1 MLKNLNIQKFKVL
14 ENENLD
20 IRPLTVFCGE
30 NSSGKSTAIM
40 ATLLFCDFNNE
51 NEKNKAEHYLR
62 YVFEKISH
70 IPIDLDI
77 TVTDHH
83 DNTRTV
89 YNHKEG
95 VAFSANKLFN
105 FNPYFLHAER
115 VGPRPLYE
123 KLNSPYNFLD
133 MHGKLAPFFYH
144 QKQNDNISEL
154 AIDDTVNNVLK
165 SELTINDTENVTL
178 RSQVAYWLNHILG
191 TTVKTENIQDNIIVS
206 YQAPHDVEAYSPLNT
221 GFGTSM
227 VFPILIACLTAK
239 IGDTVIIENPEVHLH
254 PKAQSKL
261 ADFFAFIAQKGVQI
275 ILETHCEH
283 LIYKL
288 CYNVNQGIID
298 YDKVV
303 FQYKEINKPFDA
315 IYTDKKGR
323 FVDEKD
329 ELRDFPTG
337 FFDATLKEYM
347 SIF

>member
-20 IRPLTVFCGE
+20 IKPLTVFCGE
-30 NSSGKSTAIM
+30 NSSGKSTAIRAM
-40 ATLLFCDFNNE
+40 LFFGNGSFDKSSYYSFNAIYGLHDDYKYIELEDSNGLIVKAYGANSVYADKPANLDFNPTLLC
-51 NEKNKAEHYLR
+51 
-62 YVFEKISH
+62 
-70 IPIDLDI
+70 
-77 TVTDHH
+77 
-83 DNTRTV
+83 
-89 YNHKEG
+89 
-95 VAFSANKLFN
+95 
-105 FNPYFLHAER
+105 AER
-115 VGPRPLYE
+115 IGPRKVYE
-123 KLNSPYNFLD
+123 SINTNYDFID
-133 MHGKLAPFFYH
+133 MQGRLAPFFYH

-154 AIDDTVNNVLK
+154 AIDNMEDT
-165 SELTINDTENVTL
+165 TL

-191 TTVKTENIQDNIIVS
+191 TTVKTENIQDNIIVA
-206 YQAPHDVEAYSPLNT
+206 YQAPHNVEAYSPLNT

-239 IGDTVIIENPEVHLH
+239 IGDTVMIENPEVHLH

-298 YDKVV
+298 YDKVI
-303 FQYKEINKPFDA
+303 FQYKEINKPFEA

-323 FVDEKD
+323 FVDENNNQRK
-329 ELRDFPTG
+329 FPTG
-337 FFDATLKEYM
+337 FFDATLTEYLQ
-347 SIF
+347 IYR

>member
-1 MLKNLNIQKFKVL
+1 MLKKLNIKKFKVL

-20 IRPLTVFCGE
+20 IKPLTIFCGE
-30 NSSGKSTAIM
+30 NYSGKSTAIR
-40 ATLLFCDFNNE
+40 AILRFDGHSTENVTSLQIIEIAPEAKQYAHIEINLDNNRLS
-51 NEKNKAEHYLR
+51 N
-62 YVFEKISH
+62 VFK
-70 IPIDLDI
+70 PI
-77 TVTDHH
+77 
-83 DNTRTV
+83 
-89 YNHKEG
+89 
-95 VAFSANKLFN
+95 
-105 FNPYFLHAER
+105 FLCAER

-123 KLNSPYNFLD
+123 KLNSTYNFID

-154 AIDDTVNNVLK
+154 AVDNMEDT
-165 SELTINDTENVTL
+165 TL
-178 RSQVAYWLNHILG
+178 RSQVAYWLDHILG

-239 IGDTVIIENPEVHLH
+239 IGDTVMIENPEVHLH

-298 YDKVV
+298 YDKLV
-303 FQYKEINKPFDA
+303 FQYKEINKPFEA

-323 FVDEKD
+323 FVDGKNNQ
-329 ELRDFPTG
+329 RKFPTG
-337 FFDATLKEYM
+337 FFDATLTEYLQ
-347 SIF
+347 IYR

>member
-30 NSSGKSTAIM
+30 NSSGKSTAIRAM
-40 ATLLFCDFNNE
+40 LFFGNSSFDKTSYYHFNAINGLLGDYKYIELEDDSDTVVKAYGAHSVHTDSPSTLQFNPTLLC
-51 NEKNKAEHYLR
+51 
-62 YVFEKISH
+62 
-70 IPIDLDI
+70 
-77 TVTDHH
+77 
-83 DNTRTV
+83 
-89 YNHKEG
+89 
-95 VAFSANKLFN
+95 
-105 FNPYFLHAER
+105 AER
-115 VGPRPLYE
+115 IGPRKLYE
-123 KLNSPYNFLD
+123 SINNAYDFID
-133 MHGKLAPFFYH
+133 MQGRLAPFFYH

-154 AIDDTVNNVLK
+154 AIDNIEDT
-165 SELTINDTENVTL
+165 TL

-303 FQYKEINKPFDA
+303 FQYKEINKPFEA

>member
-30 NSSGKSTAIM
+30 NSSGKSTAIRAM
-40 ATLLFCDFNNE
+40 LFFGNGSFDKSSYYSFNAIYGLHDDYKYIELEDSNGLIVKAYGANSVYADKPANLDFNPTLLC
-51 NEKNKAEHYLR
+51 
-62 YVFEKISH
+62 
-70 IPIDLDI
+70 
-77 TVTDHH
+77 
-83 DNTRTV
+83 
-89 YNHKEG
+89 
-95 VAFSANKLFN
+95 
-105 FNPYFLHAER
+105 AER
-115 VGPRPLYE
+115 IGPRKVYE
-123 KLNSPYNFLD
+123 SINNTYDFID
-133 MHGKLAPFFYH
+133 MHGRLAPFFYH

-154 AIDDTVNNVLK
+154 AIDNMEDT
-165 SELTINDTENVTL
+165 TL

-191 TTVKTENIQDNIIVS
+191 TTVKTENIQDNIIVA

-303 FQYKEINKPFDA
+303 FQYKEINKPFEA

-323 FVDEKD
+323 FVDEKNNQ
-329 ELRDFPTG
+329 RKFPTG
-337 FFDATLKEYM
+337 FFDATLTEYLQ
-347 SIF
+347 IYR

>member
-1 MLKNLNIQKFKVL
+1 MLKKLNIQKFKVL

-20 IRPLTVFCGE
+20 IRQLTVFCGE
-30 NSSGKSTAIM
+30 NSSGKSTAIRAM
-40 ATLLFCDFNNE
+40 LFFGNGSFDKTSYYRFNAINGLLGDYKYIELEDDSGIIVKAYGAHSVHTDSPSTLQFNPTLLC
-51 NEKNKAEHYLR
+51 
-62 YVFEKISH
+62 
-70 IPIDLDI
+70 
-77 TVTDHH
+77 
-83 DNTRTV
+83 
-89 YNHKEG
+89 
-95 VAFSANKLFN
+95 
-105 FNPYFLHAER
+105 AER
-115 VGPRPLYE
+115 IGPRKLYE
-123 KLNSPYNFLD
+123 SINNAYDFID
-133 MHGKLAPFFYH
+133 MQGRLAPFFYH

-154 AIDDTVNNVLK
+154 AIDDTVNNLLK

-298 YDKVV
+298 HDKVV
-303 FQYKEINKPFDA
+303 FQYKEINKPFEA

-323 FVDEKD
+323 FVDEKN

>member
-30 NSSGKSTAIM
+30 NSSGKSTAIRAM
-40 ATLLFCDFNNE
+40 LFFGNGSFDKSSYYSFNAIYGLHDDYKYIELEDSNGLIVKAYGANSVYADKPANLDFNPTLLC
-51 NEKNKAEHYLR
+51 
-62 YVFEKISH
+62 
-70 IPIDLDI
+70 
-77 TVTDHH
+77 
-83 DNTRTV
+83 
-89 YNHKEG
+89 
-95 VAFSANKLFN
+95 
-105 FNPYFLHAER
+105 AER
-115 VGPRPLYE
+115 IGPRKVYE
-123 KLNSPYNFLD
+123 SINNTYDFID
-133 MHGKLAPFFYH
+133 MHGRLAPFFYH

-154 AIDDTVNNVLK
+154 AIDNM
-165 SELTINDTENVTL
+165 ENTTL

-221 GFGTSM
+221 GFGTSI

-303 FQYKEINKPFDA
+303 FQYKEINKPFEA

-329 ELRDFPTG
+329 ELRDFPPG

>member
-20 IRPLTVFCGE
+20 IKPLTVFCGE
-30 NSSGKSTAIM
+30 NSSGKSTAIRAM
-40 ATLLFCDFNNE
+40 LFFGNGSFDKSSYYSFNAIYGLHDDYKYIELEDSNGLIVKAYGANSVYADKPANLDFNPTLLC
-51 NEKNKAEHYLR
+51 
-62 YVFEKISH
+62 
-70 IPIDLDI
+70 
-77 TVTDHH
+77 
-83 DNTRTV
+83 
-89 YNHKEG
+89 
-95 VAFSANKLFN
+95 
-105 FNPYFLHAER
+105 AER
-115 VGPRPLYE
+115 IGPRKVYE
-123 KLNSPYNFLD
+123 SINTNYDFID
-133 MHGKLAPFFYH
+133 MQGRLAPFFYH

-154 AIDDTVNNVLK
+154 AIDNMEDT
-165 SELTINDTENVTL
+165 TL

-191 TTVKTENIQDNIIVS
+191 TTVKTENIQDNIIVA

-303 FQYKEINKPFDA
+303 FQYKEINKPFEA

-329 ELRDFPTG
+329 ELKDFPTG

>member
-20 IRPLTVFCGE
+20 IKPLTVFCGE
-30 NSSGKSTAIM
+30 NSSGKSTAIRAM
-40 ATLLFCDFNNE
+40 LFFGNGSFDKSSYYSFNAICGLHDDYKYIELEDSNGLIVKAYGANSVYADKPANLDFNPTLLC
-51 NEKNKAEHYLR
+51 
-62 YVFEKISH
+62 
-70 IPIDLDI
+70 
-77 TVTDHH
+77 
-83 DNTRTV
+83 
-89 YNHKEG
+89 
-95 VAFSANKLFN
+95 
-105 FNPYFLHAER
+105 AER
-115 VGPRPLYE
+115 IGPRKVYE
-123 KLNSPYNFLD
+123 SINTNYDFID
-133 MHGKLAPFFYH
+133 MQGRLAPFFYH

-154 AIDDTVNNVLK
+154 AIDNMEDT
-165 SELTINDTENVTL
+165 TL

-191 TTVKTENIQDNIIVS
+191 TTVKTENIQDNIIVA

-227 VFPILIACLTAK
+227 VFPILVTCLTAK

-261 ADFFAFIAQKGVQI
+261 ADFFAFIAQKGVQV

-298 YDKVV
+298 YDKVI
-303 FQYKEINKPFDA
+303 FQYKEINKPFEA

-323 FVDEKD
+323 FVDEKNNQ
-329 ELRDFPTG
+329 RKFPTG
-337 FFDATLKEYM
+337 FFDATLTEYLQ
-347 SIF
+347 IYR

>member
-20 IRPLTVFCGE
+20 IKPLTVFCGE
-30 NSSGKSTAIM
+30 NSSGKSTAIRAM
-40 ATLLFCDFNNE
+40 LFFGNGSFDKSSYYSFNAIYGLHDDYKYIELEDSNGLIVKAYGANSVYADKPANLDFNPTLLC
-51 NEKNKAEHYLR
+51 
-62 YVFEKISH
+62 
-70 IPIDLDI
+70 
-77 TVTDHH
+77 
-83 DNTRTV
+83 
-89 YNHKEG
+89 
-95 VAFSANKLFN
+95 
-105 FNPYFLHAER
+105 AER
-115 VGPRPLYE
+115 IGPRKVYE
-123 KLNSPYNFLD
+123 SINTNYDFID
-133 MHGKLAPFFYH
+133 MHGRLAPFFYH

-154 AIDDTVNNVLK
+154 AIDNMEDT
-165 SELTINDTENVTL
+165 TL
-178 RSQVAYWLNHILG
+178 RSQVAYWLAHILG
-191 TTVKTENIQDNIIVS
+191 TTVKTENIQDNIIVA

-239 IGDTVIIENPEVHLH
+239 ISDTVIIENPEVHLH

-261 ADFFAFIAQKGVQI
+261 ADFFAFIAQKGVQV

-298 YDKVV
+298 YDKVI
-303 FQYKEINKPFDA
+303 FQYKEINKPFEA

-329 ELRDFPTG
+329 ELKDFPTG

>member
-20 IRPLTVFCGE
+20 IKPLTVFCGE
-30 NSSGKSTAIM
+30 NSSGKSTAIRAM
-40 ATLLFCDFNNE
+40 LFFGNGSFDKSSYYSFNAIYGLHDDYKYIELEDSNGLIVKAYGANSVYADKPANLDFNPTLLC
-51 NEKNKAEHYLR
+51 
-62 YVFEKISH
+62 
-70 IPIDLDI
+70 
-77 TVTDHH
+77 
-83 DNTRTV
+83 
-89 YNHKEG
+89 
-95 VAFSANKLFN
+95 
-105 FNPYFLHAER
+105 AER
-115 VGPRPLYE
+115 IGPRKVYE
-123 KLNSPYNFLD
+123 SINTNYDFID
-133 MHGKLAPFFYH
+133 MQGRLAPFFYH

-154 AIDDTVNNVLK
+154 AIDNMEDT
-165 SELTINDTENVTL
+165 TL

-191 TTVKTENIQDNIIVS
+191 TTVKTENIQDNIIVA

-239 IGDTVIIENPEVHLH
+239 ISDTVIIENPEVHLH

-261 ADFFAFIAQKGVQI
+261 ADFFAFIAQKGVQV

-298 YDKVV
+298 YDKVI
-303 FQYKEINKPFDA
+303 FQYKEINKPFEA

-323 FVDEKD
+323 FVDENNNQRK
-329 ELRDFPTG
+329 FPTG
-337 FFDATLKEYM
+337 FFDATLTEYLQ
-347 SIF
+347 IYR

>member
-20 IRPLTVFCGE
+20 IRPLTIFCGE
-30 NSSGKSTAIM
+30 NSSGKSTAIRAM
-40 ATLLFCDFNNE
+40 LFFGNGSFDKSSYYSFNAIYGLHDDYKYIELEDSNGLIVKAYGANSVYADKPANLDFNPTLLC
-51 NEKNKAEHYLR
+51 
-62 YVFEKISH
+62 
-70 IPIDLDI
+70 
-77 TVTDHH
+77 
-83 DNTRTV
+83 
-89 YNHKEG
+89 
-95 VAFSANKLFN
+95 
-105 FNPYFLHAER
+105 AER
-115 VGPRPLYE
+115 IGPRKVYE
-123 KLNSPYNFLD
+123 SINNTYDFID
-133 MHGKLAPFFYH
+133 MYGRLAPFFYH

-154 AIDDTVNNVLK
+154 AIDNMEDT
-165 SELTINDTENVTL
+165 TL
-178 RSQVAYWLNHILG
+178 RSQVAYWLTHILG
-191 TTVKTENIQDNIIVS
+191 TTVKTENIQDNIIVA

-261 ADFFAFIAQKGVQI
+261 ADFFAFIAQKGVQV

-303 FQYKEINKPFDA
+303 FQYKEINKPFEA

-323 FVDEKD
+323 FVDEKNNQ
-329 ELRDFPTG
+329 RKFPTG
-337 FFDATLKEYM
+337 FFDATLTEYLQ
-347 SIF
+347 IYR

>member
-20 IRPLTVFCGE
+20 IKPLTVFCGE
-30 NSSGKSTAIM
+30 NSSGKSTAIRAM
-40 ATLLFCDFNNE
+40 LFFGNGSFDKSSYYSFNAIYGLHDDYKYIELEDSNGLIVKAYGANSVYADKPANLDFNPTLLC
-51 NEKNKAEHYLR
+51 
-62 YVFEKISH
+62 
-70 IPIDLDI
+70 
-77 TVTDHH
+77 
-83 DNTRTV
+83 
-89 YNHKEG
+89 
-95 VAFSANKLFN
+95 
-105 FNPYFLHAER
+105 AER
-115 VGPRPLYE
+115 IGPRKVYE
-123 KLNSPYNFLD
+123 SINTNYDFID
-133 MHGKLAPFFYH
+133 MQGRLAPFFYH

-154 AIDDTVNNVLK
+154 AIDNMEDT
-165 SELTINDTENVTL
+165 TL

-191 TTVKTENIQDNIIVS
+191 TTVKTENIQDNIIVA

-239 IGDTVIIENPEVHLH
+239 ISDTVIIENPEVHLH

-261 ADFFAFIAQKGVQI
+261 ADFFAFIAQKGVQV

-298 YDKVV
+298 YDKVI
-303 FQYKEINKPFDA
+303 FQYKEINKPFEA

-323 FVDEKD
+323 FVDEKNNQ
-329 ELRDFPTG
+329 RKFPTG
-337 FFDATLKEYM
+337 FFDATLTEYLQ
-347 SIF
+347 IYR

>member
-30 NSSGKSTAIM
+30 NSSGKSTAIRAM
-40 ATLLFCDFNNE
+40 LFFGNKRDNKSSYYTFNAIHGLFMGYKKIQIYDDSGISAE
-51 NEKNKAEHYLR
+51 SYGEHSVHTKIHKNLQ
-62 YVFEKISH
+62 
-70 IPIDLDI
+70 
-77 TVTDHH
+77 
-83 DNTRTV
+83 
-89 YNHKEG
+89 
-95 VAFSANKLFN
+95 
-105 FNPYFLHAER
+105 FNPILLCADR
-115 VGPRPLYE
+115 VGPRKMYDIPN
-123 KLNSPYNFLD
+123 NSQDFLD

-303 FQYKEINKPFDA
+303 FQYKEINKPFEA

-329 ELRDFPTG
+329 ELRDFPPG

>member
-1 MLKNLNIQKFKVL
+1 MVKKLNIKKFKVL

-20 IRPLTVFCGE
+20 IKPLTVFCGE
-30 NSSGKSTAIM
+30 NSSGKSTAIRAM
-40 ATLLFCDFNNE
+40 LFFGNGSFDKSSYYSFNAIYGLHDDYKYMELEDSNG
-51 NEKNKAEHYLR
+51 L
-62 YVFEKISH
+62 VCISH
-70 IPIDLDI
+70 GLGS
-77 TVTDHH
+77 
-83 DNTRTV
+83 V
-89 YNHKEG
+89 YTEKP
-95 VAFSANKLFN
+95 ASLN
-105 FNPYFLHAER
+105 FNPTLLCAER
-115 VGPRPLYE
+115 IGPRKVYE
-123 KLNSPYNFLD
+123 YINNTYDFID
-133 MHGKLAPFFYH
+133 MHGRLAPFFYH

-154 AIDDTVNNVLK
+154 AIDNMEDT
-165 SELTINDTENVTL
+165 TL
-178 RSQVAYWLNHILG
+178 RSQVTYWLDHILG

-261 ADFFAFIAQKGVQI
+261 ADFFAFIAQKGVQV

-303 FQYKEINKPFDA
+303 FQYKEINKPFEA

-329 ELRDFPTG
+329 ELKDFPTG

>member
-40 ATLLFCDFNNE
+40 AALLFSEFKNE
-51 NEKNKAEHYLR
+51 NEKNKSEYYIN
-62 YVFEKISH
+62 YVLERMNH
-70 IPIDLDI
+70 ITKGLIITAIDDN
-77 TVTDHH
+77 
-83 DNTRTV
+83 NTRTI
-89 YNHKEG
+89 YEDNKLIL
-95 VAFSANKLFN
+95 FSIEKLFN

-123 KLNSPYNFLD
+123 KLNSPYNFID
-133 MHGKLAPFFYH
+133 IHGKLAPFFYH

-154 AIDDTVNNVLK
+154 AIDNMEDT
-165 SELTINDTENVTL
+165 TL

-191 TTVKTENIQDNIIVS
+191 TTVKTENIQDNIIVA
-206 YQAPHDVEAYSPLNT
+206 YQAPHDVEPYSPLNT

-261 ADFFAFIAQKGVQI
+261 ADFFAFIVQKGVQV

-298 YDKVV
+298 YDKVI
-303 FQYKEINKPFDA
+303 FQYKEINKPFEA

-323 FVDEKD
+323 FVDEKNNQ
-329 ELRDFPTG
+329 RKFPTG
-337 FFDATLKEYM
+337 FFDATLTEYLQ
-347 SIF
+347 IYR

>member
-14 ENENLD
+14 ENEHLD
-20 IRPLTVFCGE
+20 IKPLTVFCGE
-30 NSSGKSTAIM
+30 NSSGKSTAIRAM
-40 ATLLFCDFNNE
+40 LFFGNSSFDKTSYYHFNAIYGLHDDYKYIELEDSNGLIVKSYGTNSVYTDKPE
-51 NEKNKAEHYLR
+51 NL
-62 YVFEKISH
+62 
-70 IPIDLDI
+70 
-77 TVTDHH
+77 
-83 DNTRTV
+83 
-89 YNHKEG
+89 
-95 VAFSANKLFN
+95 N
-105 FNPYFLHAER
+105 FNPTLLCAER
-115 VGPRPLYE
+115 IGPRKIYE
-123 KLNSPYNFLD
+123 SINTNYDFID
-133 MHGKLAPFFYH
+133 MQGRLAPFFYH

-154 AIDDTVNNVLK
+154 AIDDTINNVLK
-165 SELTINDTENVTL
+165 SELTINNDTENVTL
-178 RSQVAYWLNHILG
+178 RSQVAYWLAHILG
-191 TTVKTENIQDNIIVS
+191 TTVKTENIQDNIIVA

-298 YDKVV
+298 HDKVV
-303 FQYKEINKPFDA
+303 FQYKEINKPFEA

-323 FVDEKD
+323 FVDEKN

>member
-30 NSSGKSTAIM
+30 NSSGKSTAIRAM
-40 ATLLFCDFNNE
+40 LFFGNGSFDKSSYYSFNAIYGLHDDYKYIELEDSNGLIVKAYGANSVYADKPANLDFNPTLLC
-51 NEKNKAEHYLR
+51 
-62 YVFEKISH
+62 
-70 IPIDLDI
+70 
-77 TVTDHH
+77 
-83 DNTRTV
+83 
-89 YNHKEG
+89 
-95 VAFSANKLFN
+95 
-105 FNPYFLHAER
+105 AER
-115 VGPRPLYE
+115 IGPRKVYE
-123 KLNSPYNFLD
+123 SINNTYDFID
-133 MHGKLAPFFYH
+133 MYGRLAPFFYH

-154 AIDDTVNNVLK
+154 AIDNMEDT
-165 SELTINDTENVTL
+165 TL

-191 TTVKTENIQDNIIVS
+191 TTVKTENIQDNIIVA

-239 IGDTVIIENPEVHLH
+239 IGDTIIIENPEVHLH

-261 ADFFAFIAQKGVQI
+261 ADFFAFIVQKGVQV

-303 FQYKEINKPFDA
+303 FQYKEINKPFEA

-323 FVDEKD
+323 FVDEKNNQ
-329 ELRDFPTG
+329 RKFPTG
-337 FFDATLKEYM
+337 FFDATLTEYLQ
-347 SIF
+347 IYR

>member
-30 NSSGKSTAIM
+30 NSSGKSTAIRAM
-40 ATLLFCDFNNE
+40 LFFGNGSFDKSSYYSFNAIYGLHDDYKYIELEDSNGLIVKAYGANSVYADKPANLDFNPTLLC
-51 NEKNKAEHYLR
+51 
-62 YVFEKISH
+62 
-70 IPIDLDI
+70 
-77 TVTDHH
+77 
-83 DNTRTV
+83 
-89 YNHKEG
+89 
-95 VAFSANKLFN
+95 
-105 FNPYFLHAER
+105 AER
-115 VGPRPLYE
+115 IGPRKVYE
-123 KLNSPYNFLD
+123 SINNTYDFID
-133 MHGKLAPFFYH
+133 MYGRLAPFFYH

-154 AIDDTVNNVLK
+154 AIDNMEDT
-165 SELTINDTENVTL
+165 TL

-191 TTVKTENIQDNIIVS
+191 TTVKTENIQDNIIVA
-206 YQAPHDVEAYSPLNT
+206 YQAPHDVEPYSPLNT

-227 VFPILIACLTAK
+227 VFPILVTCLTAK
-239 IGDTVIIENPEVHLH
+239 IGDTIIIENPEVHLH

-261 ADFFAFIAQKGVQI
+261 ADFFAFIAQKGVQV

-303 FQYKEINKPFDA
+303 FQYKEINKPFEA

-329 ELRDFPTG
+329 ELKDFPTG

>member
-40 ATLLFCDFNNE
+40 AALLFSEFKNE
-51 NEKNKAEHYLR
+51 NEKNKSEYYIN
-62 YVFEKISH
+62 YVLERMNH
-70 IPIDLDI
+70 ITKGLIITAIDDN
-77 TVTDHH
+77 
-83 DNTRTV
+83 NTRTI
-89 YNHKEG
+89 YEDNKLIL
-95 VAFSANKLFN
+95 FSIEKLFN

-123 KLNSPYNFLD
+123 KLNSPYNFID
-133 MHGKLAPFFYH
+133 IHGKLAPFFYH

-154 AIDDTVNNVLK
+154 AIDNMEDT
-165 SELTINDTENVTL
+165 TL

-191 TTVKTENIQDNIIVS
+191 TTVKTENIQDNIIVA

-261 ADFFAFIAQKGVQI
+261 ADFFAFIAQKGVQV

-288 CYNVNQGIID
+288 CYNVNQGTID

-303 FQYKEINKPFDA
+303 FQYKEINKPFEA

-323 FVDEKD
+323 FVDEKNSQ
-329 ELRDFPTG
+329 RKFPTG
-337 FFDATLKEYM
+337 FFDATLTEYLQ
-347 SIF
+347 IYR

>member
-1 MLKNLNIQKFKVL
+1 MLKKLNIQKFKVL

-30 NSSGKSTAIM
+30 NSSGKSTAIRAM
-40 ATLLFCDFNNE
+40 LFFGNGSFDKSSYYSFNAIYGLHDDYKYIELEDSNGLIVKAYGAHSIHTDSPSTLQFNPTLLC
-51 NEKNKAEHYLR
+51 
-62 YVFEKISH
+62 
-70 IPIDLDI
+70 
-77 TVTDHH
+77 
-83 DNTRTV
+83 
-89 YNHKEG
+89 
-95 VAFSANKLFN
+95 
-105 FNPYFLHAER
+105 AER
-115 VGPRPLYE
+115 IGPRKVYE
-123 KLNSPYNFLD
+123 TINNTYDFID
-133 MHGKLAPFFYH
+133 MHGRLAPFFYH

-154 AIDDTVNNVLK
+154 AIDNIEDT
-165 SELTINDTENVTL
+165 TL

-191 TTVKTENIQDNIIVS
+191 TTVKTENIQDNIIVA

-288 CYNVNQGIID
+288 CYNVNRSIID

-303 FQYKEINKPFDA
+303 FQYKEINKPFEA

-329 ELRDFPTG
+329 ELKDFPTG

>member
-30 NSSGKSTAIM
+30 NSSGKSTAIRAM
-40 ATLLFCDFNNE
+40 LFFGNGSFDKSSYYSFNAIYGLHDDYKYIELEDSNGLIVKAYGANSVYADKPANLDFNPTLLC
-51 NEKNKAEHYLR
+51 
-62 YVFEKISH
+62 
-70 IPIDLDI
+70 
-77 TVTDHH
+77 
-83 DNTRTV
+83 
-89 YNHKEG
+89 
-95 VAFSANKLFN
+95 
-105 FNPYFLHAER
+105 AER
-115 VGPRPLYE
+115 IGPRKVYE
-123 KLNSPYNFLD
+123 SINNTYDFID
-133 MHGKLAPFFYH
+133 MYGRLAPFFYH

-154 AIDDTVNNVLK
+154 AIDNMEDT
-165 SELTINDTENVTL
+165 TL

-191 TTVKTENIQDNIIVS
+191 TTVKTENIQDNIIVA

-227 VFPILIACLTAK
+227 VFPILVTCLTAK
-239 IGDTVIIENPEVHLH
+239 IGDTIIIENPEVHLH

-303 FQYKEINKPFDA
+303 FQYKEINKPFEA

-329 ELRDFPTG
+329 ELKDFPTG

>member
-20 IRPLTVFCGE
+20 IKPLTVFCGE
-30 NSSGKSTAIM
+30 NSSGKSTAIRAM
-40 ATLLFCDFNNE
+40 LFFGNGSFDKTSYYSFNAIYGLHDDYKYIELEDSNGLIVKSHGTNSVYTDKPE
-51 NEKNKAEHYLR
+51 NL
-62 YVFEKISH
+62 
-70 IPIDLDI
+70 
-77 TVTDHH
+77 
-83 DNTRTV
+83 
-89 YNHKEG
+89 
-95 VAFSANKLFN
+95 N
-105 FNPYFLHAER
+105 FNPTLLCAER
-115 VGPRPLYE
+115 IGPRKIYE
-123 KLNSPYNFLD
+123 SINTNYDFID
-133 MHGKLAPFFYH
+133 MHGRLAPFFYH

-154 AIDDTVNNVLK
+154 AIDNM
-165 SELTINDTENVTL
+165 ENTTL

-323 FVDEKD
+323 FVDEKN

>member
-1 MLKNLNIQKFKVL
+1 MLKKLNIQKFKVL

-20 IRPLTVFCGE
+20 IKPLTVFCGE
-30 NSSGKSTAIM
+30 NSSGKSTAIRAM
-40 ATLLFCDFNNE
+40 LFFGNSSFDKTSYYHFNAIYGLHDDYKYIELEDSNGLIVKAYGANSVYADKPE
-51 NEKNKAEHYLR
+51 NL
-62 YVFEKISH
+62 
-70 IPIDLDI
+70 
-77 TVTDHH
+77 
-83 DNTRTV
+83 
-89 YNHKEG
+89 
-95 VAFSANKLFN
+95 N
-105 FNPYFLHAER
+105 FNPTLLCAER
-115 VGPRPLYE
+115 IGPRKVYE
-123 KLNSPYNFLD
+123 SINNTYDFID
-133 MHGKLAPFFYH
+133 MHGRLAPFFYH

-154 AIDDTVNNVLK
+154 AIDDTINNVLK
-165 SELTINDTENVTL
+165 SELTINNDTENVTL
-178 RSQVAYWLNHILG
+178 RSQVAYWLAHILG
-191 TTVKTENIQDNIIVS
+191 TTVKTENIQDNIIVA

-298 YDKVV
+298 HDKVV
-303 FQYKEINKPFDA
+303 FQYKEINKPFEA

-323 FVDEKD
+323 FVDEKN

-337 FFDATLKEYM
+337 FFDATLKEYI

>member
-1 MLKNLNIQKFKVL
+1 MIKNLNIKKFKVL

-30 NSSGKSTAIM
+30 NSSGKSTAIRAM
-40 ATLLFCDFNNE
+40 LFFGNGSFDKSSYYSFNAIYELHDDYKYIELEDSNGLIVKAYGANSVYADKPANLDFNPTLLC
-51 NEKNKAEHYLR
+51 
-62 YVFEKISH
+62 
-70 IPIDLDI
+70 
-77 TVTDHH
+77 
-83 DNTRTV
+83 
-89 YNHKEG
+89 
-95 VAFSANKLFN
+95 
-105 FNPYFLHAER
+105 AER
-115 VGPRPLYE
+115 IGPRKVYE
-123 KLNSPYNFLD
+123 SINNTYDFID
-133 MHGKLAPFFYH
+133 MHGRLAPFFYH

-154 AIDDTVNNVLK
+154 AIDNMEDT
-165 SELTINDTENVTL
+165 TL

-191 TTVKTENIQDNIIVS
+191 TIVKTENIQDNIIVS
-206 YQAPHDVEAYSPLNT
+206 YKGQDDIEYYSPLNT

-261 ADFFAFIAQKGVQI
+261 ADFFAFIAQKGVQV

-303 FQYKEINKPFDA
+303 FQYKEINKPFEA

-329 ELRDFPTG
+329 ELKDFPTG

>member
-30 NSSGKSTAIM
+30 NSSGKSTAIRAM
-40 ATLLFCDFNNE
+40 LFFGNGSFDKSSYYSFNAIYGLHDDYKYIELEDSNGLIVKAYGANSVYADKPANLDFNPTLLC
-51 NEKNKAEHYLR
+51 
-62 YVFEKISH
+62 
-70 IPIDLDI
+70 
-77 TVTDHH
+77 
-83 DNTRTV
+83 
-89 YNHKEG
+89 
-95 VAFSANKLFN
+95 
-105 FNPYFLHAER
+105 AER
-115 VGPRPLYE
+115 IGPRKVYE
-123 KLNSPYNFLD
+123 SINTNYDFID
-133 MHGKLAPFFYH
+133 MQGRLAPFFYH

-154 AIDDTVNNVLK
+154 AIDNMEDT
-165 SELTINDTENVTL
+165 TL

-191 TTVKTENIQDNIIVS
+191 TTVKTENIQDNIIVA

-239 IGDTVIIENPEVHLH
+239 ISDTVIIENPEVHLH

-261 ADFFAFIAQKGVQI
+261 ADFFAFIVQKGVQI

-303 FQYKEINKPFDA
+303 FQYKEINKPFEA

-329 ELRDFPTG
+329 ELKDFPTG

>member
-20 IRPLTVFCGE
+20 IKPLTVFCGE
-30 NSSGKSTAIM
+30 NSSGKSTAIRAM
-40 ATLLFCDFNNE
+40 LFFGNGSFDKSSYYSFNAIYGLHDDYKYIELEDSNGLIVKAYGANSVYADKPANLDFNPTLLC
-51 NEKNKAEHYLR
+51 
-62 YVFEKISH
+62 
-70 IPIDLDI
+70 
-77 TVTDHH
+77 
-83 DNTRTV
+83 
-89 YNHKEG
+89 
-95 VAFSANKLFN
+95 
-105 FNPYFLHAER
+105 AER
-115 VGPRPLYE
+115 IGPRKVYE
-123 KLNSPYNFLD
+123 SINTNYDFID
-133 MHGKLAPFFYH
+133 MQGRLAPFFYH

-154 AIDDTVNNVLK
+154 AIDNMEDT
-165 SELTINDTENVTL
+165 TL

-191 TTVKTENIQDNIIVS
+191 TTVKTENIQDNIIVA

-239 IGDTVIIENPEVHLH
+239 IGDTIIIENPEVHLH

-303 FQYKEINKPFDA
+303 FQYKEINKPFEA

-329 ELRDFPTG
+329 ELKDFPTG

>member
-30 NSSGKSTAIM
+30 NSSGKSTAIRAM
-40 ATLLFCDFNNE
+40 LFFGNGSFDKTSYYHFNAINGLLGDYKYIELKDDSDTVVKAYGAHSVHTDSPSTLQFNPTLLC
-51 NEKNKAEHYLR
+51 
-62 YVFEKISH
+62 
-70 IPIDLDI
+70 
-77 TVTDHH
+77 
-83 DNTRTV
+83 
-89 YNHKEG
+89 
-95 VAFSANKLFN
+95 
-105 FNPYFLHAER
+105 AER
-115 VGPRPLYE
+115 IGPRKVYE
-123 KLNSPYNFLD
+123 TINNTYDFID
-133 MHGKLAPFFYH
+133 MQGRLAPFFYH

-154 AIDDTVNNVLK
+154 AIDNM
-165 SELTINDTENVTL
+165 ENTTL

-288 CYNVNQGIID
+288 CYNVNRSIID
-298 YDKVV
+298 HDKVV
-303 FQYKEINKPFDA
+303 FQYKEINKPFEA
-315 IYTDKKGR
+315 IYTDQKGR
-323 FVDEKD
+323 FVDEKN

>member
-20 IRPLTVFCGE
+20 IKPLTVFCGE
-30 NSSGKSTAIM
+30 NSSGKSTAIRAM
-40 ATLLFCDFNNE
+40 LLFGNGSFDKSSYYSFNAMPGILDDY
-51 NEKNKAEHYLR
+51 KYL
-62 YVFEKISH
+62 ELEDDNGLI
-70 IPIDLDI
+70 
-77 TVTDHH
+77 VTAYG
-83 DNTRTV
+83 TSSV
-89 YNHKEG
+89 YTDKPAH
-95 VAFSANKLFN
+95 LN
-105 FNPYFLHAER
+105 FNPTLLCAER
-115 VGPRPLYE
+115 IGPRKVYE
-123 KLNSPYNFLD
+123 RINNNYDFID
-133 MHGKLAPFFYH
+133 MHGRLAPFFYH
-144 QKQNDNISEL
+144 QKQNENINEL
-154 AIDDTVNNVLK
+154 AVDNMEDT
-165 SELTINDTENVTL
+165 TL
-178 RSQVAYWLNHILG
+178 RSQVTYWLKHILD

-261 ADFFAFIAQKGVQI
+261 ADFFAFIAQLGVQV

-288 CYNVNQGIID
+288 CYNVNQNKID

-303 FQYKEINKPFDA
+303 FQYKEINKPFQA

>member
-20 IRPLTVFCGE
+20 IKPLTVFCGE
-30 NSSGKSTAIM
+30 NSSGKSTAIRAM
-40 ATLLFCDFNNE
+40 LFFGNGSFDKSSYYSFNAIYGLHDDYKYIELEDSNGLIVKAYGANSVYADKPANLDFNPTLLC
-51 NEKNKAEHYLR
+51 
-62 YVFEKISH
+62 
-70 IPIDLDI
+70 
-77 TVTDHH
+77 
-83 DNTRTV
+83 
-89 YNHKEG
+89 
-95 VAFSANKLFN
+95 
-105 FNPYFLHAER
+105 AER
-115 VGPRPLYE
+115 IGPRKVYE
-123 KLNSPYNFLD
+123 SINNTYDFID
-133 MHGKLAPFFYH
+133 MHGRLAPFFYH
-144 QKQNDNISEL
+144 QKQNDNISKL
-154 AIDDTVNNVLK
+154 AIDNMEDT
-165 SELTINDTENVTL
+165 TL

-191 TTVKTENIQDNIIVS
+191 TTVKTENIQDNIIVA
-206 YQAPHDVEAYSPLNT
+206 YQAPHDVEPYSPLNT

-227 VFPILIACLTAK
+227 VFPILVTCLTAK
-239 IGDTVIIENPEVHLH
+239 IGDTIIIENPEVHLH

-303 FQYKEINKPFDA
+303 FQYKEINKPFEA

-329 ELRDFPTG
+329 ELKDFPTG

>member
-30 NSSGKSTAIM
+30 NSSGKSTAIRAM
-40 ATLLFCDFNNE
+40 LFFGNGSFDKSSYYSFNAIYGLHDDYKYIELEDSNGLIVKAYGANSVYADKPANLDFNPTLLC
-51 NEKNKAEHYLR
+51 
-62 YVFEKISH
+62 
-70 IPIDLDI
+70 
-77 TVTDHH
+77 
-83 DNTRTV
+83 
-89 YNHKEG
+89 
-95 VAFSANKLFN
+95 
-105 FNPYFLHAER
+105 AER
-115 VGPRPLYE
+115 IGPRKVYE
-123 KLNSPYNFLD
+123 SINTNYDFID
-133 MHGKLAPFFYH
+133 MQGRLAPFFYH

-154 AIDDTVNNVLK
+154 AIDNMEDT
-165 SELTINDTENVTL
+165 TL

-191 TTVKTENIQDNIIVS
+191 TTVKTENIQDNIIVA
-206 YQAPHDVEAYSPLNT
+206 YQAPHDVEPYSPLNT

-227 VFPILIACLTAK
+227 VFPILVTCLTAK
-239 IGDTVIIENPEVHLH
+239 IGDTIIIENPEVHLH

-261 ADFFAFIAQKGVQI
+261 ADFFAFIAQKGVQV

-303 FQYKEINKPFDA
+303 FQYKEINKPFEA

-329 ELRDFPTG
+329 ELKDFPTG